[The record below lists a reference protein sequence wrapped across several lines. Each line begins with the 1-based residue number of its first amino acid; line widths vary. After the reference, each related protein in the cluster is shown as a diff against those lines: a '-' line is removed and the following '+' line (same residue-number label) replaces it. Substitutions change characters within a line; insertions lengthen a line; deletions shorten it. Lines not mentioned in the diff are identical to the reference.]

1 MYDPLQMRD
10 RVQVVFGCGM
20 TDKQLA
26 EIICRALLAIVAAL
40 RKRYDLPEYKG
51 VTIEIKDG

>member
-1 MYDPLQMRD
+1 
-10 RVQVVFGCGM
+10 M

-40 RKRYDLPEYKG
+40 RKRYDLPEYRG
-51 VTIEIKDG
+51 VTIEIKDDNNLKV

>member
-1 MYDPLQMRD
+1 
-10 RVQVVFGCGM
+10 M

-26 EIICRALLAIVAAL
+26 ELICRALLAIVAAL

-51 VTIEIKDG
+51 FTIEIKESDTLAGVTGYIVNE